1 MTHAQTSFARRART
15 ATVGVLLTTLAG
27 GALGAAAPT
36 ASAVTISS
44 QAQMKMDVVTSV
56 NAVRAK
62 QGCKGLKIAKKLNW
76 AAQGHAD
83 DMMLTGLFSHTSADG
98 RSWVTRIRA
107 TGWKRPAGENI
118 AKGFG
123 GAPEVMTAW
132 MNSPEHRRN
141 ILNCKFKY
149 IGVGYNTLGEYWVQ
163 DFGY

>member
-1 MTHAQTSFARRART
+1 
-15 ATVGVLLTTLAG
+15 V
-27 GALGAAAPT
+27 
-36 ASAVTISS
+36 
-44 QAQMKMDVVTSV
+44 
-56 NAVRAK
+56 
-62 QGCKGLKIAKKLNW
+62 KIAKKLNR

-83 DMMLTGLFSHTSADG
+83 DMALTGLFSHTSDDG

-118 AKGFG
+118 ARGFG

-149 IGVGYNTLGEYWVQ
+149 IGVGHNMLGEYWVQ